1 MLVDNASQARDFE
14 TRTLPLLAE
23 LYQLAAGLTPTRRT
37 AEDVTVQAY
46 QRAFQQFAE
55 APPAN
60 SRLLLLRELI
70 AAARRQRRWN
80 WRGSSAGG
88 CALDHLP
95 HNLREAILLVDVA
108 ECSSRE
114 AAEILNVKVDAVP
127 ALLSVARARL
137 QSISS
142 AP

>member
-1 MLVDNASQARDFE
+1 MLVDLVDNASQARDFE

-60 SRLLLLRELI
+60 SRLLMLKELI

-80 WRGSSAGG
+80 WWGSSAGG
-88 CALDHLP
+88 SALDLFH
-95 HNLREAILLVDVA
+95 IT
-108 ECSSRE
+108 C
-114 AAEILNVKVDAVP
+114 
-127 ALLSVARARL
+127 ARRFFW
-137 QSISS
+137 SMSPI
-142 AP
+142 APVVRRPRF

>member
-1 MLVDNASQARDFE
+1 MLVENTNQARDFE

-23 LYQLAAGLTPTRRT
+23 LYQLAAGLTPTRKA

-46 QRAFQQFAE
+46 HRAFQRFAE
-55 APPAN
+55 APPAK
-60 SRLLLLRELI
+60 SRLLMLKELI

-80 WRGSSAGG
+80 WWGSSAGG
-88 CALDHLP
+88 SALDHLP